1 MPRLLLVPVAI
12 AALTACSK
20 PEYFEMRPSSAS
32 FERRGQSMSVRA
44 IAMDRRGVEH
54 AGVKPAKWVSDD
66 PKIAEV
72 DEDGKITAV
81 GPGTTRVHGALD
93 ELDGQVLVDVNT
105 VEKFEVSP
113 TEIQMKQDGEAFKPT
128 IQVLDFLGKDMRG
141 RVVSARCDNEKIC
154 TADSEA
160 KLWPQD
166 PGETTAEFR
175 CDDKKVRVKVTVQK
189 TRSR

>member
-1 MPRLLLVPVAI
+1 MPKLALLLGAL
-12 AALTACSK
+12 AALASCSR
-20 PEYFEMRPSSAS
+20 PEYFEMKPSSVS
-32 FERRGQSMSVRA
+32 FERRGQTMTVRG

-54 AGVKPAKWVSDD
+54 AGVKPARWESDD

-72 DEDGKITAV
+72 DEDGKITAI
-81 GPGTTRVHGALD
+81 GPGTTRVRGVLD
-93 ELDGQVLVDVNT
+93 ELKGEVLVDVNT
-105 VEKFEVSP
+105 VETFTVEP
-113 TEIQMKQDGEAFKPT
+113 TEISLKQDGQPLKPN
-128 IQVLDFLGKDMRG
+128 IRVLDFLGKDMRG

-175 CDDKKVRVKVTVQK
+175 CDDKKIRVKVVVAK